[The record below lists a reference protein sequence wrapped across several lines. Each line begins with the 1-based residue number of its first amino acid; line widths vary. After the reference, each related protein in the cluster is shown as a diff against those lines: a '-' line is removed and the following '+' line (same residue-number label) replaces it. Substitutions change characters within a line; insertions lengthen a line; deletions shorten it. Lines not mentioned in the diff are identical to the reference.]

1 MKKIDLGFKIKK
13 LREDKDLSQEQAA
26 EQLQISQSKL
36 SKIENGRISKI
47 DFLLMNRISTLFSI
61 SLSDFVERESKNLQN

>member
-13 LREDKDLSQEQAA
+13 LREEKNISQEQAA

-47 DFLLMNRISTLFSI
+47 DFLLITQISKLFSI
-61 SLSDFVERESKNLQN
+61 PLSDFVERE